1 MYITVCIH
9 RHQRAWD
16 LIYMSNLQS
25 IGNNCSVCDVICLY
39 TKNKELHSVNIVFVA
54 GIDRTENRAGCITVG
69 VLLHYLILV
78 AWMWMGAEAVLLFQ
92 KLVIVFK
99 KSTTIYIVV
108 VSIVCWG
115 KQYHYVI
122 VTF

>member
-1 MYITVCIH
+1 M
-9 RHQRAWD
+9 
-16 LIYMSNLQS
+16 L
-25 IGNNCSVCDVICLY
+25 
-39 TKNKELHSVNIVFVA
+39 IVFVA

-99 KSTTIYIVV
+99 KSTTLYIVI
-108 VSIVCWG
+108 VSVVCWG
-115 KQYHYVI
+115 EQHKCNAHNHLNFFPACPLLPVVI
-122 VTF
+122 SVSINPAYYITQSNTTRGL

>member
-39 TKNKELHSVNIVFVA
+39 TKNKELHSVNIVFICHLSNPLSTAVSEVCCH
-54 GIDRTENRAGCITVG
+54 ENN
-69 VLLHYLILV
+69 
-78 AWMWMGAEAVLLFQ
+78 ED
-92 KLVIVFK
+92 K
-99 KSTTIYIVV
+99 
-108 VSIVCWG
+108 
-115 KQYHYVI
+115 
-122 VTF
+122 